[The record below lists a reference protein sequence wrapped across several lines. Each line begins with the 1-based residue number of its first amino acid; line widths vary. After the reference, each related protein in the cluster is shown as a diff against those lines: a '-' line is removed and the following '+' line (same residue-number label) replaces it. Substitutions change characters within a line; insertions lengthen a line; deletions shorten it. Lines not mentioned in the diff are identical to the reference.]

1 MLVSSAMARSS
12 FMVGEARPVAGV
24 RLDQGDRD
32 YVYARVDPE
41 ADAVVGLQIEHFLSC
56 AIAQHPISSTC
67 STLPPWPGSVALS
80 ST

>member
-12 FMVGEARPVAGV
+12 FMVGEARSVAGV

-41 ADAVVGLQIEHFLSC
+41 TDADGL
-56 AIAQHPISSTC
+56 
-67 STLPPWPGSVALS
+67 
-80 ST
+80 